1 MRCARAEALPAAP
14 IGEPILR
21 GLLPKARLLLVVP
34 LVVGAAWLA
43 DWWDLGAVLV
53 PGQFA
58 GTAAACLVGVMLV
71 RRWERAHGRQV
82 VMGRDGSGD
91 TELYAAALPGYTGSV
106 QTSAIDGS

>member
-1 MRCARAEALPAAP
+1 MRCRAQRRCRPRPSASPSFE
-14 IGEPILR
+14 GCCR
-21 GLLPKARLLLVVP
+21 RRDSCWWCRS
-34 LVVGAAWLA
+34 VVGAAWLA

-82 VMGRDGSGD
+82 VVGRDGSGD